1 MCARQLL
8 YEVAS
13 FDFLR
18 KRKCVEGNNMD
29 DKAFFRSAIDV
40 LQTLVNALSGG
51 RDKWRAII
59 MLWSFGNDNPFA
71 ISQGLRRYIPL

>member
-1 MCARQLL
+1 
-8 YEVAS
+8 
-13 FDFLR
+13 
-18 KRKCVEGNNMD
+18 MD
-29 DKAFFRSAIDV
+29 DKAFFSSAIDV

-59 MLWSFGNDNPFA
+59 MLWSSGNDNPFA